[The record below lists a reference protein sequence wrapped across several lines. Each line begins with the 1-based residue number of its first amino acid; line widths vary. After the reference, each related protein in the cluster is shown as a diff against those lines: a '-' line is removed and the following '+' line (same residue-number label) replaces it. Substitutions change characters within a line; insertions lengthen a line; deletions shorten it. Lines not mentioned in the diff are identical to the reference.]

1 MLKNILP
8 RKALEVIYLSLIRP
22 LAEYAAPCFGKL
34 NCVLS
39 QSLESVQYQAGLIV
53 SGLPKTTGYMT
64 VLDELSWSPL
74 EARRTALRCT
84 MFYKILNSNAP
95 VYLVEILN
103 ASYLVR
109 RESQY
114 SLRHEGSAKTIFDK
128 HHWGNQEYML
138 SSFFPTCIVD
148 WQQLAKSITD
158 ARSVINFKNKIQ
170 EGYHSP
176 VRKHFHNKCR
186 KDKKCL
192 HN

>member
-1 MLKNILP
+1 MNEIVEEVQSHKHLGITLDQNLKWDLEVSQKTKKMSNLVNMMRPLKNILP

-22 LAEYAAPCFGKL
+22 LAEYAAPYFGKL

-64 VLDELSWSPL
+64 VLDEMSWSPL

-84 MFYKILNSNAP
+84 MFYKILNRNAP

-114 SLRHEGSAKTIFDK
+114 SLRHEGSAKTIC
-128 HHWGNQEYML
+128 E
-138 SSFFPTCIVD
+138 
-148 WQQLAKSITD
+148 
-158 ARSVINFKNKIQ
+158 
-170 EGYHSP
+170 
-176 VRKHFHNKCR
+176 
-186 KDKKCL
+186 
-192 HN
+192 